1 MAGVT
6 ISSAFGPHNANRG
19 FALAF
24 FATPV
29 SATPRPVDAARNQRT
44 SFPVDLWD
52 VRTPSILEG
61 NLMNECNADPS
72 FEVRRLKS
80 APGWYVRA
88 AWAHG
93 KRDHIPGFM
102 SEQEAQRWIETK
114 ARGWVAEQ
122 TRVSFKGI
130 AA

>member
-1 MAGVT
+1 
-6 ISSAFGPHNANRG
+6 
-19 FALAF
+19 
-24 FATPV
+24 
-29 SATPRPVDAARNQRT
+29 
-44 SFPVDLWD
+44 
-52 VRTPSILEG
+52 
-61 NLMNECNADPS
+61 MNESNADPC

-122 TRVSFKGI
+122 TRVSFKEI

>member
-1 MAGVT
+1 
-6 ISSAFGPHNANRG
+6 
-19 FALAF
+19 
-24 FATPV
+24 
-29 SATPRPVDAARNQRT
+29 
-44 SFPVDLWD
+44 
-52 VRTPSILEG
+52 
-61 NLMNECNADPS
+61 MNDSNADPS

-114 ARGWVAEQ
+114 ARGWVSEQ
-122 TRVSFKGI
+122 TRATFKGI